1 MRRSILALSIAA
13 ALFAA
18 SPAVRSQE
26 AVDGNALIAFLKGV
40 YLESEND
47 LYNAYQYYLY
57 AAARDP
63 KGTQILLRLAKVA
76 VSIGD
81 YGSAKK
87 HAEALIARNAC
98 GTEARIILAEAE
110 YRLGNKDRALKFLM
124 ELRNDA
130 GAPLFQVLKFI
141 AKINLDLKRPDEARR
156 ILAEASGLPD
166 ADFYVFYE
174 LGLLAADA
182 GKSRQALEA
191 LGKAIEIDPDFTNAH
206 LARARIFIDADSVPE
221 AEREYREALRIEP
234 FNREALSGLADIL
247 YASGEY
253 GGGIELFAPL
263 YREGKL
269 DEGGQIIYGRFLYKA
284 GQIDSALSVFEG
296 LIQSMGEKP
305 PLLRVVSDIEIE
317 RGHFKTALKYLKRL
331 IEIEPNRFEN
341 YVGLML
347 MIYRVSEEP
356 SSPTEELILPE
367 EEQRRYLEKAEKLV
381 DAGSV
386 EHHLLMGSMLRKA
399 GQAQRAER
407 YLLRAEELDPV
418 DSNVQLELATL
429 FGHEGRYDEALRRII
444 PLYQKNPE
452 DVSLA
457 NFYGYLLAEKGD
469 SLDVAE
475 RLLGKALAKEPQN
488 GYFLDSL
495 GWIKFKKGQFR
506 EALDL
511 LLGAAD
517 KVSDDAVIWE
527 HIGDTYLKLNESEH
541 ALEAYRKSLA
551 IDPRSA
557 RVDDKV
563 RKLEAGERD
572 AE

>member
-1 MRRSILALSIAA
+1 MRRSVLVLCVASVLLAS
-13 ALFAA
+13 
-18 SPAVRSQE
+18 SPAVHSQE

-63 KGTQILLRLAKVA
+63 ERAQILLRLSKVA

-81 YGSAKK
+81 YDAAKK
-87 HAEALIARNAC
+87 HSEALIARNVY

-110 YRLGNKDRALKFLM
+110 YRLGNKERSLKLLT
-124 ELRNDA
+124 ELRDDPE
-130 GAPLFQVLKFI
+130 APLFGVLKFI

-156 ILAEASGLPD
+156 ILEEASALPD

-206 LARARIFIDADSVPE
+206 LARARLYLDADS
-221 AEREYREALRIEP
+221 ASGAKREYREALRVEP
-234 FNREALSGLADIL
+234 FNHEALSGLADIL
-247 YASGEY
+247 YATGAY
-253 GGGIELFAPL
+253 GDGIDLFAPL
-263 YREGKL
+263 YGEGRL
-269 DEGGQIIYGRFLYKA
+269 DEGGRIIYGRFLYKA
-284 GQIDSALSVFEG
+284 GQVDSAFNVFGG
-296 LIQSMGEKP
+296 LVQSMGDKP
-305 PLLRVVSDIEIE
+305 PLLRVVSEIEIE
-317 RGHFKTALKYLKRL
+317 RGHFKTAFGYLKRL
-331 IEIEPNRFEN
+331 IEIEPHRFEN
-341 YVGLML
+341 YIGLLL
-347 MIYRVSEEP
+347 MIHGVAEGP
-356 SSPTEELILPE
+356 SSPAEELVLPDE
-367 EEQRRYLEKAEKLV
+367 ERRAYLEKAEKLV
-381 DAGSV
+381 EAGSV

-399 GQAQRAER
+399 GQMQRAER
-407 YLLRAEELDPV
+407 YLLKAEELDPAN
-418 DSNVQLELATL
+418 SNVKLELATL
-429 FGHEGRYDEALRRII
+429 FGHDGRFDEALRRVI
-444 PLYQKNPE
+444 PLYHQDPE
-452 DVSLA
+452 DASLA

-475 RLLGKALAKEPQN
+475 RLLDKALAKEPQN

-495 GWIKFKKGQFR
+495 GWIKYKKGQFR
-506 EALDL
+506 EALDV

-517 KVSDDAVIWE
+517 KASNDAVIWE
-527 HIGDTYLKLNESEH
+527 HIGDTYLKLNESAK

-551 IDPRSA
+551 IDPHSA

-563 RKLEAGERD
+563 RKLESSESD
-572 AE
+572 AR